1 MASAGSASISDT
13 GPGPTPDPILVEAKG
28 GGWVLAAAVAGSAF
42 SPATL
47 INVPFGLFLI
57 NLQDTFGWSRG
68 QISLSLTV
76 FIGVLIATLPFVG
89 GLLDRYGARR
99 LLLVSIPAYALA
111 LMSLAWL
118 GNSLTQLYATFAVLA
133 LLSAGTQS
141 LTYITL
147 LSNWFDRRR
156 GLAIGLCM
164 AGFGGGYIIVPQFVQ
179 WLIVHHGWRSAYVGL
194 GVLALVGAFLP
205 ALAWIRSPPPRAPVE
220 AHAQGP
226 ASTEGM
232 TVGAALRTREF
243 WVLATVFILAS
254 LTLNGIQSQI
264 VPLLVGDGMAP
275 AAAALMLSAIGVG
288 SCPGRI
294 LAGYL
299 MDRIFAPRVVLCF
312 FLLSVFGL
320 GVLIL
325 GGGTLWILLAAIC
338 IGLSL
343 GAENDAMGY
352 IAGRYFGLRS
362 FGRIYSLLLCAYLT
376 GSAIGPYVLAVSY
389 DATGSYT
396 RGLLVGLAT
405 LSLSCVLLLLLPRRG
420 ALGR

>member
-1 MASAGSASISDT
+1 MASVGAALDGTDAQ
-13 GPGPTPDPILVEAKG
+13 GEAKG
-28 GGWVLAAAVAGSAF
+28 GYWVLAAAVAGSAF

-57 NLQDTFGWSRG
+57 NLQDAFGWSRG

-89 GLLDRYGARR
+89 ALLDRFGARR
-99 LLLVSIPAYALA
+99 LLLVSIPAYAVA

-118 GNSLTQLYATFAVLA
+118 GNSLTQLYATFAALA
-133 LLSAGTQS
+133 VLSAGTQS

-147 LSNWFDRRR
+147 LSTWFDRRR

-164 AGFGGGYIIVPQFVQ
+164 AGFGLGYILVPQFVQ
-179 WLIVHHGWRSAYVGL
+179 WLIVHHGWRSAYLGL
-194 GVLALVGAFLP
+194 GGLALVGAFLP
-205 ALAWIRSPPPRAPVE
+205 ALAWVKAPPTTAAAVVVARSKAPDAV
-220 AHAQGP
+220 
-226 ASTEGM
+226 EGM
-232 TVGAALRTREF
+232 AVRAALRTKEF
-243 WVLATVFILAS
+243 WILTLVFILAS
-254 LTLNGIQSQI
+254 FTLNGIQSQI
-264 VPLLVGDGMAP
+264 VPLLVGDGMTP

-299 MDRIFAPRVVLCF
+299 MDRIFAPRVVFCF
-312 FLLSVFGL
+312 FLLSVIGT

-325 GGGTLWILLAAIC
+325 GSGTLWILLAAIC

-352 IAGRYFGLRS
+352 IAGRYFGLRH
-362 FGRIYSLLLCAYLT
+362 FGRIYSLLLCAYLI
-376 GSAIGPYVLAVSY
+376 GAAAGPYALAASY
-389 DATGSYT
+389 DVTGAYT
-396 RGLLVGLAT
+396 HGLVAGLAT
-405 LSLSCVLLLLLPRRG
+405 LAAACALLLVLPRPRT
-420 ALGR
+420 ATR